1 MFSILEDQDKAQMKL
16 FFTEQFQNIF
26 LKILK
31 KQYANLNG
39 RSSQHACMFI
49 IFKRLQCICSVL
61 LWKDPGYKS
70 LYGSLGGTKA
80 KAVAVCHTNT
90 MEWNPK
96 YLAFQQLKVKPGTA
110 PICHFLPKDH
120 IVWVV
125 SK

>member
-1 MFSILEDQDKAQMKL
+1 MKL
-16 FFTEQFQNIF
+16 FFTEHFQNIF

-31 KQYANLNG
+31 KAIW
-39 RSSQHACMFI
+39 SSQHACPSFSKYYNAYAVFYCHKIPATRAYMVPLVG
-49 IFKRLQCICSVL
+49 R
-61 LWKDPGYKS
+61 D
-70 LYGSLGGTKA
+70 GTKA